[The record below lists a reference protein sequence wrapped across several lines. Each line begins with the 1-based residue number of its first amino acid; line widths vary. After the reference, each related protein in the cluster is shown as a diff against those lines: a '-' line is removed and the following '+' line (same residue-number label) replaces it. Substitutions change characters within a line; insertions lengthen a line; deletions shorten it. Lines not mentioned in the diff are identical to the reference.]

1 MTPEPSRAAA
11 QPSLSSITHDLRTP
25 LNAIKTWADVLDA
38 QLGAHDDPIV
48 RRALKGIM
56 SGIDQQA
63 RLIDK
68 LAGGK

>member
-1 MTPEPSRAAA
+1 MTPEPARAAA

-25 LNAIKTWADVLDA
+25 LNAIKTWAEVLDA
-38 QLGAHDDPIV
+38 HLGAHDDPVV

-56 SGIDQQA
+56 TGVEQQA
-63 RLIDK
+63 RLIDQ

>member
-1 MTPEPSRAAA
+1 MTPETARPDA
-11 QPSLSSITHDLRTP
+11 QPSLSAITHDLRMP
-25 LNAIKTWADVLDA
+25 LNAIKTWADVLEA

-56 SGIDQQA
+56 TGVDQQA
-63 RLIDK
+63 RLIEK